1 MSNLR
6 NVISHCGGVIGNY
19 PFLVGKYLK
28 AADPAYPESPLENEI
43 SIAKTLTEEAYLAT
57 TFLSGVNIAR
67 YGSLLND
74 LQKAFCVG
82 RDEYL
87 KTLISSDLVAKAES
101 SFGGTHIPLV
111 SPFWLIS
118 RS

>member
-1 MSNLR
+1 M
-6 NVISHCGGVIGNY
+6 
-19 PFLVGKYLK
+19 
-28 AADPAYPESPLENEI
+28 ENEI

-87 KTLISSDLVAKAES
+87 KTLISSYDLEINQKGDTKGICVPPNDDAAFATKSEEAN
-101 SFGGTHIPLV
+101 V
-111 SPFWLIS
+111 SATDWVK
-118 RS
+118 